1 MIRPF
6 LAALA
11 LMTLA
16 ACANTYVGGDIG
28 RRGLAPGVEAR

>member
-1 MIRPF
+1 MRKAL

>member
-1 MIRPF
+1 MRKAI

-16 ACANTYVGGDIG
+16 ACANTYVGGDMG
-28 RRGLAPGVEAR
+28 PRRVAPSAEAR